1 LTLAVCGDT
10 KLREQIADWMK
21 GTPRHS
27 FLIGSVL
34 VLGNPLG
41 YGSSVSRGTLSAT
54 NRTVTV
60 NGTEY
65 HNMVQTDAAISPG
78 NRGGPLIELAG
89 PLIGISSVKMAFT
102 SQGIPTQGLGFAI
115 PADTIRTKVDQLKQ
129 NGSGTNNR
137 QRSSQPKTGGPPNLL

>member
-41 YGSSVSRGTLSAT
+41 YGSSVSRGILSAT

-65 HNMVQTDAAISPG
+65 HNMLQTDAAISSG
-78 NRGGPLIELAG
+78 NSGGFIDLAG
-89 PLIGISSVKMAFT
+89 PLVGVKSVKMAST

-115 PADTIRTKVDQLKQ
+115 PTDTIRTKVDQLKQ

-137 QRSSQPKTGGPPNLL
+137 QRSFQPKTAGPPNLL